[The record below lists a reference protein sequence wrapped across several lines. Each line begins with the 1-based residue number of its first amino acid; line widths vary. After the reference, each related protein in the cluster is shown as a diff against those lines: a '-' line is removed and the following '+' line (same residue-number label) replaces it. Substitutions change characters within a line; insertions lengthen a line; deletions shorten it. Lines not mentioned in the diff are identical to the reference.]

1 MKVVVYFLYP
11 DIKTH
16 LTKYKKQVLFFA
28 RNFLPKNCSFFGGWV
43 IVAAFYNFLTLLDLV
58 LDDIGCVSVVSLS
71 DVGAV
76 EVGGA
81 GEQMEEGGVENS
93 TKGIW
98 LVFAGGSGGLVF
110 WVPCVHFFSRFL
122 MIIITIARVMTSA
135 QTKNHI

>member
-1 MKVVVYFLYP
+1 M
-11 DIKTH
+11 
-16 LTKYKKQVLFFA
+16 
-28 RNFLPKNCSFFGGWV
+28 
-43 IVAAFYNFLTLLDLV
+43 DLV
-58 LDDIGCVSVVSLS
+58 LDDIGCVSVVSLG

-135 QTKNHI
+135 QTKNHIKNKLKLNTTLLYLKMLLLFLKNLNLFLFQNFFNSDSCCSLFKNIVKLY

>member
-1 MKVVVYFLYP
+1 M
-11 DIKTH
+11 
-16 LTKYKKQVLFFA
+16 
-28 RNFLPKNCSFFGGWV
+28 
-43 IVAAFYNFLTLLDLV
+43 DLV
-58 LDDIGCVSVVSLS
+58 LDDIGCVSVVSLGDAGAVEVVS
-71 DVGAV
+71 LGGVGAV

-135 QTKNHI
+135 QTKTISKINLN